1 MNVLIYGAAV
11 SGAAAAALAAAQGH
25 RVTVYDQRS
34 DRGLSAKGFD
44 TVVGQ
49 FRDELL
55 VDVDLVIASPGFP
68 EASRPVAAAL
78 AAGVTLVSE
87 LEFAAGHLEVPYV
100 AVTGTNGKTTV
111 TTLIADMLA
120 GSGKRTTAA
129 GNVGTP
135 LSSVVGD
142 EWDVLSIEASSFQLR
157 FIDRFK
163 PEVAVVLNVAP
174 DHLDWHPSMSAYAAA
189 KARIFE
195 NMGPD
200 GLVVY
205 DADDAG
211 ASALVTG
218 ATAELCPV
226 SGRSV
231 PDGGAGYADAYL
243 TVGGARFATSIT
255 TRIHLVD
262 LAAAAVAALR
272 LGAAEEAIAAVIEG
286 FDSGVHRRE
295 VVAVHDGLTWV
306 NDSKAT
312 NPHAAVDAAESYESV
327 VLIAGG
333 RNKGL
338 DLSMLGN
345 VPTIRA
351 AVLIGEA
358 AAELTEILAPKT
370 VVQASNMADAVQKAA
385 TLGQPG
391 DTVLLAPGC
400 ASFDMFDDYKQR
412 GDVFRSTVL
421 DHVGR
426 RG

>member
-1 MNVLIYGAAV
+1 MNVLVYGAAV
-11 SGAAAAALAAAQGH
+11 SGAAAAALASAQGH

-34 DRGLSAKGFD
+34 DRGLTAKGFQ

-55 VDVDLVIASPGFP
+55 TDVDLVITSPGFP
-68 EASRPVAAAL
+68 ESSRPVVAAL
-78 AAGVTLVSE
+78 AAGVPLVSE
-87 LEFAAGHLEVPYV
+87 LEFAAGLLEVPYV

-111 TTLIADMLA
+111 TTLVADMLA
-120 GSGKRTTAA
+120 TSGKRVTAA

-135 LSSVVGD
+135 LSSVVD
-142 EWDVLSIEASSFQLR
+142 QDWDVLSIEASSFQLR
-157 FIDRFK
+157 FIERFK

-174 DHLDWHPSMSAYAAA
+174 DHLDWHPSMAAYATA

-195 NMGPD
+195 NMGSES
-200 GLVVY
+200 LVVY
-205 DADDAG
+205 DADDRG
-211 ASALVTG
+211 ASELV
-218 ATAELCPV
+218 ARSSAKVCPV
-226 SGRSV
+226 SGTSV
-231 PDGGAGYADAYL
+231 PSGGSGYVDGSLVIDG
-243 TVGGARFATSIT
+243 VRFPTPIT

-262 LAAAAVAALR
+262 LAAAAVAASR
-272 LGAAEEAIAAVIEG
+272 VGADREAVASVIEG
-286 FDSGVHRRE
+286 FDSGAHRRE
-295 VVAVHDGLTWV
+295 VVAVHEGLTWV

-312 NPHAAVDAAESYESV
+312 NPHAAVDAAGSYESV

-333 RNKGL
+333 RNKSL
-338 DLSMLGN
+338 DLSLLGE
-345 VPTIRA
+345 VASIRA

-358 AAELTEILAPKT
+358 ADELAGILARRT
-370 VVQASNMADAVQKAA
+370 VVRATDMADAVQKAA

-421 DHVGR
+421 DVVGR

>member
-11 SGAAAAALAAAQGH
+11 SGAAAAALASAQGH

-34 DRGLSAKGFD
+34 DRGLTAKGFN

-55 VDVDLVIASPGFP
+55 VDVDLVIASPGFS
-68 EASRPVAAAL
+68 ESSRPVTAAL
-78 AAGVTLVSE
+78 SAGVTLISE
-87 LEFAAGHLEVPYV
+87 LEFAARLIDVPYV

-120 GSGKRTTAA
+120 KSGKRVASA

-135 LSSVVGD
+135 LSSVVD
-142 EWDVLSIEASSFQLR
+142 EDWDVLSIEASSFQLR
-157 FIDRFK
+157 FIEQFK
-163 PEVAVVLNVAP
+163 PEVAVVLNIAP

-195 NMGPD
+195 NMDPD

-205 DADDAG
+205 DADDRAASEVVAG
-211 ASALVTG
+211 ASAQVL
-218 ATAELCPV
+218 PV

-231 PDGGAGYADAYL
+231 PSGGSGYADGFLVIDA
-243 TVGGARFATSIT
+243 TRFPTSIT

-262 LAAAAVAALR
+262 LAAAATAAFR
-272 LGAAEEAIAAVIEG
+272 LGADRVAVASVIEE

-295 VVAVHDGLTWV
+295 VVAVHEGVTWV

-312 NPHAAVDAAESYESV
+312 NPHAAIDAAESYESV

-338 DLSMLGN
+338 DLSLLGD
-345 VPTIRA
+345 VPTIHA

-358 AAELTEILAPKT
+358 ADELADILAART
-370 VVQASNMADAVQKAA
+370 VVRANDMGDAVQKAA

>member
-1 MNVLIYGAAV
+1 MNVLVYGAAV
-11 SGAAAAALAAAQGH
+11 SGAAAAALASAQGH

-34 DRGLSAKGFD
+34 DRGLTAKGFQ

-55 VDVDLVIASPGFP
+55 TDVDLVITSPGFP
-68 EASRPVAAAL
+68 ESSRPVVAAL
-78 AAGVTLVSE
+78 AAGVPLVSE
-87 LEFAAGHLEVPYV
+87 LEFAAGLLEVPYV

-111 TTLIADMLA
+111 TTLVADMLA
-120 GSGKRTTAA
+120 TSGKRVTAA

-135 LSSVVGD
+135 LSSVVD
-142 EWDVLSIEASSFQLR
+142 QDWDVLSIEASSFQLR
-157 FIDRFK
+157 FIERFK

-174 DHLDWHPSMSAYAAA
+174 DHLDWHPSMAAYATA

-195 NMGPD
+195 NMGSES
-200 GLVVY
+200 LVVY
-205 DADDAG
+205 DADDRG
-211 ASALVTG
+211 ASELV
-218 ATAELCPV
+218 ARSSAKVCPV
-226 SGRSV
+226 SGTSV
-231 PDGGAGYADAYL
+231 PSGGSGYVDGSLVIDG
-243 TVGGARFATSIT
+243 VRFPTPIT

-272 LGAAEEAIAAVIEG
+272 VGADREAVASVIEG
-286 FDSGVHRRE
+286 FDSGAHRRE
-295 VVAVHDGLTWV
+295 VVAVHEGLTWV

-312 NPHAAVDAAESYESV
+312 NPHAAVDAAGSYESV

-333 RNKGL
+333 RNKSL
-338 DLSMLGN
+338 DLSLLGE
-345 VPTIRA
+345 VASIRA

-358 AAELTEILAPKT
+358 ADELAGILARRT
-370 VVQASNMADAVQKAA
+370 VVRATDMADAVQKAA

-421 DHVGR
+421 DVVGR